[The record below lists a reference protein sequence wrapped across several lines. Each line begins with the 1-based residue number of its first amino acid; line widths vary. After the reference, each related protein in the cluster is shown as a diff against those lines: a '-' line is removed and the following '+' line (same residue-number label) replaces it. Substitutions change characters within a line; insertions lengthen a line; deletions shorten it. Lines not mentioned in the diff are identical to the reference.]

1 MNIPFSIVAGS
12 IMFHVRRR
20 PADYHP
26 RKRKKKIQQKWNQGS
41 SSELMEYRYEE
52 GFDRLPFFLELN
64 PGELKSKR
72 VYFIMRNLKAYPCML
87 VKNGLYD
94 CLELS
99 LNVIRRTMRNF
110 VTNSQACFLYFHQ
123 YSGAIFVSQ
132 IDP

>member
-72 VYFIMRNLKAYPCML
+72 ANYTLTNIRGYPCML
-87 VKNGLYD
+87 VKNDLYD
-94 CLELS
+94 CLGNFPGMSLEGRCVILQLILRHAFYISINIPVEFLS
-99 LNVIRRTMRNF
+99 
-110 VTNSQACFLYFHQ
+110 
-123 YSGAIFVSQ
+123 
-132 IDP
+132 P